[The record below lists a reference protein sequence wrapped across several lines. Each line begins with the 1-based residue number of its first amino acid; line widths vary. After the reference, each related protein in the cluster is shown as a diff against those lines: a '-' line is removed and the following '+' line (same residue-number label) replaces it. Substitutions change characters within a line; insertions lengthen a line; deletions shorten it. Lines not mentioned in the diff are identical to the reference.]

1 MIYQYSKDRQQGRV
15 LRQAGFRLA
24 ANQSQ
29 SSVGLIGEKEFE
41 PKIQIRY
48 TIDVNLQLQQKLK
61 TLPSSPGVYFHKDKT
76 GEIIYV
82 GKAAVLKNRVR
93 QYFQNTRDMD
103 VKTLALVAE
112 IVDTDW
118 IETESEV
125 DALFLESEMVKRYM
139 PRFNILLRDDKSQMF
154 VRIDMKNEWPHVSF
168 TRNPADDGADYYG
181 PYYNGFAVRKA
192 LRYLRKTF
200 PYYTKA
206 PNGERADLDV
216 HLGLSPQPG
225 TTSEQYKATLRN
237 LIRYLKGERVAL
249 IRELER
255 DMKTAAGL
263 HDFEKAA
270 IYRNRLNNLRE
281 LQRRIMFGD
290 KEFLNISKDRALSDL
305 RDLLGLDKIPVRIEG
320 YDISH
325 MGGTNVV
332 ASMVVFTNGVSDRA
346 NYRKFKTRLEQNDDY
361 ANMYETLQRRLSEK
375 NIKSWGKPDLIL
387 IDGGKGQLDAALR
400 AADEHHLAIPM
411 VSIAKREEEV
421 IIHKT
426 KSHVGTEKLIDL
438 IRNPADGV
446 FVSESGDYY
455 VVNLHAGQRN
465 ASAHSRNLRGSS
477 IVARYSDV
485 TKLFQR
491 IRDESHRFAVSY
503 HTVLKR
509 QKQTASSLEEIPGI
523 GPVTRRKLI
532 KTFGSMRAVQAAPD
546 EDLVAS
552 IGQAKAAALRHYLPA
567 KS

>member
-1 MIYQYSKDRQQGRV
+1 MNS
-15 LRQAGFRLA
+15 
-24 ANQSQ
+24 
-29 SSVGLIGEKEFE
+29 E
-41 PKIQIRY
+41 
-48 TIDVNLQLQQKLK
+48 LQTKLK
-61 TLPSSPGVYFHKDKT
+61 TLPSSPGVYFHKDKS
-76 GEIIYV
+76 GEVIYV

-103 VKTLALVAE
+103 IKTQALVAE

-118 IETESEV
+118 IETESEI

-154 VRIDMKNEWPHVSF
+154 VRIDMKSSWPYVSF
-168 TRNPADDGADYYG
+168 TRNPADDDADYFG

-206 PNGERADLDV
+206 PSSDRPDLDV

-237 LIRYLKGERVAL
+237 LIRYLKGERVTL
-249 IRELER
+249 LRELER

-270 IYRNRLNNLRE
+270 MHRNRLNNLRE

-305 RDLLGLDKIPVRIEG
+305 RDLLGLEKIPVRIEG

-346 NYRKFKTRLEQNDDY
+346 NYRKFKMRREQNDDY

-387 IDGGKGQLDAALR
+387 IDGGKGQLEAAIR
-400 AADEHHLAIPM
+400 AADELGLAIPII
-411 VSIAKREEEV
+411 SIAKREEEI

-426 KSHVGTEKLIDL
+426 KSHVGVNRLAQLVLDPDSGTS
-438 IRNPADGV
+438 V
-446 FVSESGDYY
+446 VESGLYY
-455 VVNLHAGQRN
+455 IVNLHAGQVN
-465 ASAHSRNLRGSS
+465 ASSHSRNLRGSS
-477 IVARYSDV
+477 IIARYSDV

-509 QKQTASSLEEIPGI
+509 QKQTASNLEEIPGI
-523 GPVTRRKLI
+523 GPATRRKLI
-532 KTFGSMRAVQAAPD
+532 RTFGSMRAVQAATD
-546 EDLVAS
+546 KDLEAS
-552 IGQAKAAALRHYLPA
+552 IGAVKAAAIRRYLPA